1 METIPATDTERWHAA
16 LAKAGQVDC
25 YHLPEYHL
33 LAEERGEGKGLLFVY
48 REGTRVAAWPFLLR
62 PVSVVSGLE
71 SFRDLH
77 DASSVYGYPGPV
89 GSPNA
94 SQDAGFA
101 RRFGASLQRAARE
114 LRLVCM
120 FSRLNPF
127 IDSLGLAGALG
138 TIREAGETVWV
149 DLSTS
154 PEAQWAGYRAN
165 HRRDILEA
173 RQRGLAVHRDSAWTH
188 LDDFVRLYRITM
200 ERVGAD
206 PYYLFDRHY
215 FLRLREA
222 LGERLQLFVATLG
235 DTVPCAA
242 LAIHGGTTVHYHLGG
257 SDPSFRELAAMKVVL
272 DEMRLW
278 GHSAGARI
286 LHLGGGVGCR
296 SDSLFHFKAGF
307 SPLRQQYRVWSHIVD
322 PVTYEQLVQAR
333 RDWLAAQGLTSD
345 HCDFFPQYRAGP
357 SEALTSAKGNQ
368 QDLAHQPA
376 SSTLAVE
383 VEAKH

>member
-1 METIPATDTERWHAA
+1 MEIIRATDTERWHAA
-16 LAKAGQVDC
+16 LAEAGQVDC

-48 REGTRVAAWPFLLR
+48 REGTRVVAWPFLLR
-62 PVSVVSGLE
+62 PVSAMPGLE
-71 SFRDLH
+71 SFRDLY

-89 GSPNA
+89 ASPNA
-94 SQDAGFA
+94 NQDAGFVQ
-101 RRFGASLQRAARE
+101 RFAAAIQRSARE
-114 LRLVCM
+114 LWLVSM

-127 IDSLGLAGALG
+127 ISSQGLAGALG
-138 TIREAGETVWV
+138 AIREVGETVWI
-149 DLSTS
+149 DLTAS

-173 RQRGLAVHRDSAWTH
+173 RQRGLAVYRDADWTH
-188 LDDFVRLYRITM
+188 LDDLVRLYRITM

-206 PYYLFDRHY
+206 SYYLFDRQY
-215 FLRLREA
+215 FVRLRQA

-242 LAIHGGTTVHYHLGG
+242 LAICNGAVVHYHLGG
-257 SDPSFRELAAMKVVL
+257 SDPSFRQLAVMKVVL

-278 GHSAGARI
+278 GSSVGARV

-307 SPLRQQYRVWSHIVD
+307 SPLRQQYRVWSHIVN
-322 PVTYEQLVQAR
+322 PGAYEQLVRAR
-333 RDWLAAQGLTSD
+333 CAWLAAQGLPCD
-345 HCDFFPQYRAGP
+345 HPDFFPQYRAGP
-357 SEALTSAKGNQ
+357 SEALAPVQENQ

-376 SSTLAVE
+376 STTLAAE
-383 VEAKH
+383 VEAEH